1 MPVLQVYD
9 TAAGGGN
16 GNGNGDVIIYQ
27 AASANLVPAEELDQ
41 KAIEATEFL
50 LGLEA
55 RPAGGGGV
63 SL

>member
-1 MPVLQVYD
+1 MIVLQVYD

-16 GNGNGDVIIYQ
+16 GTSNSIYQ
-27 AASANLVPAEELDQ
+27 AASASLVPAEELDQ